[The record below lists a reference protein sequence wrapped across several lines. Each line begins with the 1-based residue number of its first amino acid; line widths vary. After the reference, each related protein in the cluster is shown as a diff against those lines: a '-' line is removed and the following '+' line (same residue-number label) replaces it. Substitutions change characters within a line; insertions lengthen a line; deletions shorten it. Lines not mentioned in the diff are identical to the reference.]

1 MYNETVKEYD
11 MMRKNRNIWML
22 CGALLLLSSCEGERA
37 DLSEEGVTP
46 TGEMVEVSI
55 IPSGIALFGTDTSA
69 DADIAPH
76 AGRSISR
83 STPWSSEPKNRIHL
97 VQDFDKERML
107 ETIIEE
113 VPQAAASTRASTLLT
128 NTTLRVVVC
137 NSKGEKV
144 DECVYDVVE
153 GVATPQNKDKT
164 TLCLTVDN
172 KPYTFHCYS
181 PAYILDE
188 TNTVVLPSQDENF
201 AYAKTSVTTNLITKE
216 VRIPTLKPMMSKV
229 QMSLTVKDF
238 ASIALNPK
246 LDSWTTTLTGAFG
259 TSATWKLGNAAL
271 TTTTVPS
278 TEIKFDNDNRSFLV
292 YSGVNAGKIELASRV
307 TVSGTEYTMKP
318 TTSTTDFTLEAGK
331 SYSISLTVSYKNY
344 IESSE
349 LGLKVA
355 KGYLYVENGYP
366 FIYTNQG
373 RLGKVKLDFDVK
385 PLSGDL
391 FTTGMFANDV
401 CKQALGSSWRV
412 PNESDIKKF
421 NDSKVSV
428 FGEYKI
434 PGTGQTE
441 KGWYWGTTSKAE
453 AENNQDNFVFLRFI
467 DTFYYGYYVDG
478 QLVREPVGEYGAIIS
493 SATPYPSHNN
503 EVISRPNGDKTVI
516 QGNQRYAKTLSF
528 YERGVCITKDLVYE
542 WPERDED
549 IDYRYQGLYTHEYL
563 PMRCVSNFK

>member
-22 CGALLLLSSCEGERA
+22 CGTLLLLSSCEGERA

-83 STPWSSEPKNRIHL
+83 ATPWSSEPKNRIHL
-97 VQDFDKERML
+97 VQDFDEERML

-144 DECVYDVVE
+144 DECVYDVVDGE
-153 GVATPQNKDKT
+153 ATPQDKDKT
-164 TLCLTVDN
+164 TLRLTVDN

-181 PAYILDE
+181 PAYPLDE
-188 TNTVVLPSQDENF
+188 KTKTVVVSNQNENF
-201 AYAKTSVTTNLITKE
+201 AYAKTSVTTTLATKE

-229 QMSLTVKDF
+229 QMSMTIKDF
-238 ASIALNPK
+238 ISIELKPTV
-246 LDSWTTTLTGAFG
+246 DSWTTTLTGAFG

-271 TTTTVPS
+271 TTTTTPG
-278 TEIKFDNDNRSFLV
+278 TEIKFDNDSQSFLV
-292 YSGVNAGKIELASRV
+292 YSGVNAGQIGLASSV

-331 SYSISLTVSYKNY
+331 SYAISLTVSYKNY
-344 IESSE
+344 IESRE
-349 LGLKVA
+349 LGLRVA
-355 KGYLYVENGYP
+355 KGYYYMKDRYGYM
-366 FIYTNQG
+366 YTNQG
-373 RLGKVKLDFDVK
+373 RLDKANLNT
-385 PLSGDL
+385 SSMTGDL
-391 FTTGMFANDV
+391 FKTGMFTSDI
-401 CKQALGSSWRV
+401 CKSAFGSSWRV
-412 PNESDIKKF
+412 PNESDINKF
-421 NDSKVSV
+421 NNSKVRV

-434 PGTGQTE
+434 PGTDQIE
-441 KGWYWGTTSKAE
+441 KGWYWGTTSKEEAE
-453 AENNQDNFVFLRFI
+453 ANQDKYVFLRICGVFQR
-467 DTFYYGYYVDG
+467 YGDDG
-478 QLVREPVGEYGAIIS
+478 WIITGEYGAIVS
-493 SATPYPSHNN
+493 SAEPYPDHYG
-503 EVISRPNGDKTVI
+503 ETVK
-516 QGNQRYAKTLSF
+516 QDDGNWSTIFGHERYARTLSF
-528 YERGVCITKDLVYE
+528 YERGVCITRDQVYYAGKI
-542 WPERDED
+542 ED
-549 IDYRYQGLYTHEYL
+549 MNYIYQGLGSSMYL
-563 PMRCVSNFK
+563 PMRCVSSLN

>member
-22 CGALLLLSSCEGERA
+22 CGTLLLLSSCEGERA

-83 STPWSSEPKNRIHL
+83 ATPWSSEPKNRIHL
-97 VQDFDKERML
+97 VQDFDEERML

-144 DECVYDVVE
+144 DECVYDVVDGE
-153 GVATPQNKDKT
+153 ATPQDKDKT
-164 TLCLTVDN
+164 TLRLTVDN

-181 PAYILDE
+181 PAYPLDE
-188 TNTVVLPSQDENF
+188 KTKTVVVSNQNENF
-201 AYAKTSVTTNLITKE
+201 AYAKTSVTTTLATKE

-229 QMSLTVKDF
+229 QMSMTIKDF
-238 ASIALNPK
+238 ISIELKPTV
-246 LDSWTTTLTGAFG
+246 DSWTTTLTGAFG

-271 TTTTVPS
+271 TTTTTPG
-278 TEIKFDNDNRSFLV
+278 TEIKFDNDSQSFLV
-292 YSGVNAGKIELASRV
+292 YSGVNAGQIGLASSV

-331 SYSISLTVSYKNY
+331 SYAISLTVSYKNY
-344 IESSE
+344 IESRE
-349 LGLKVA
+349 LGLRVA
-355 KGYLYVENGYP
+355 KGYYYMKDAYGYM
-366 FIYTNQG
+366 YTNQG
-373 RLGKVKLDFDVK
+373 RLDKVNLDVE
-385 PLSGDL
+385 SMTGDL
-391 FTTGMFANDV
+391 FKTGMFSGDV
-401 CKQALGSSWRV
+401 CKNAFGSSWRV

-421 NDSKVSV
+421 NDSKMRV

-434 PGTGQTE
+434 PGTDQIE
-441 KGWYWGTTSKAE
+441 KGWYWGTTSKEEAE
-453 AENNQDNFVFLRFI
+453 ANQDKYVFLRICGVFQR
-467 DTFYYGYYVDG
+467 YGADG
-478 QLVREPVGEYGAIIS
+478 WIITGEYGAIVS
-493 SATPYPSHNN
+493 SAEPYPDHDG
-503 EVISRPNGDKTVI
+503 ETVKRDD
-516 QGNQRYAKTLSF
+516 GNWSTIIGHERYARTLSF
-528 YERGVCITKDLVYE
+528 YERGVCITRDQVYYAG
-542 WPERDED
+542 R
-549 IDYRYQGLYTHEYL
+549 IDDMNYIYQGLGSSMYL
-563 PMRCVSNFK
+563 PMRCVSNLN

>member
-22 CGALLLLSSCEGERA
+22 CGALLLSGCEGSRA
-37 DLSEEGVTP
+37 DLPEEETS
-46 TGEMVEVSI
+46 TGETVEVSI

-69 DADIAPH
+69 DADNTPH

-83 STPWSSEPKNRIHL
+83 CTPWSSEPKNRIHL

-113 VPQAAASTRASTLLT
+113 VPQATASTRASTLLT

-153 GVATPQNKDKT
+153 GVATPQNEEKT
-164 TLCLTVDN
+164 TLRLTVDN

-246 LDSWTTTLTGAFG
+246 LDSWTATLTGAFG

-271 TTTTVPS
+271 TTTTTPD

-307 TVSGTEYTMKP
+307 KVSGTEYTMKP
-318 TTSTTDFTLEAGK
+318 TTSSTDFTLEAGK
-331 SYSISLTVSYKNY
+331 SYAISLTVSYKNY
-344 IESSE
+344 IENSE
-349 LGLKVA
+349 LGLRVA
-355 KGYLYVENGYP
+355 KGYLYLKNGYM
-366 FIYTNQG
+366 FMYTNQG
-373 RLGKVKLDFDVK
+373 HLDKAEVDE
-385 PLSGDL
+385 SMTGDL
-391 FTTGMFANDV
+391 FKTGMFSVDV
-401 CKQALGSSWRV
+401 CKNAFGSSWRV

-421 NDSKVSV
+421 NDSKVRV

-434 PGTGQTE
+434 PGTNQTE
-441 KGWYWGTTSKAE
+441 KGWYWGTKSKEEAE
-453 AENNQDNFVFLRFI
+453 ANQDKYVFLRICNVFSYKEY
-467 DTFYYGYYVDG
+467 DSTLGQWVDI
-478 QLVREPVGEYGAIIS
+478 LIGEYGAILS
-493 SATPYPSHNN
+493 SAEPYPDHNG
-503 EVISRPNGDKTVI
+503 EAIKRPNGDIT
-516 QGNQRYAKTLSF
+516 QYFGPLYAKTLSF
-528 YERGVCITKDLVYE
+528 YESSVCITRDQVLV
-542 WPERDED
+542 WPQEIMK
-549 IDYRYQGLYTHEYL
+549 IDFCYQGLTTGQYL
-563 PMRCVSNFK
+563 PMRCVSNLK